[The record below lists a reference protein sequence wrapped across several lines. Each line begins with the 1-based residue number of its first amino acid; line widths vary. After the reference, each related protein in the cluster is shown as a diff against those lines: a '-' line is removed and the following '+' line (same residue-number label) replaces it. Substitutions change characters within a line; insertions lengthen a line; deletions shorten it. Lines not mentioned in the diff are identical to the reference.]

1 VARDAIALSVGSAER
16 RSHWE
21 NVYATKVEDEASLF
35 RKTRPAAQSRIALR
49 SPKKSRRVTHRRREI
64 ETPLGDDALVP
75 QVGLGRSDPPHVAR
89 LVATGKGASTTVL
102 ELLTERLDVG
112 GRNGG
117 AKQVASVRRLF

>member
-1 VARDAIALSVGSAER
+1 MARDAIALSVGSAER

-49 SPKKSRRVTHRRREI
+49 SPKKSRRLTHRRREI

-75 QVGLGRSDPPHVAR
+75 QVGLGRSDPPTLRGWWQPEKAPQR
-89 LVATGKGASTTVL
+89 LSWSFL
-102 ELLTERLDVG
+102 P
-112 GRNGG
+112 
-117 AKQVASVRRLF
+117 SV